1 MNRANKYITLA
12 LLSTCV
18 VAMSGCQKENGK
30 IIADKDNIVFRNE
43 GIVLN
48 NFEGLGVEWGT
59 YEDPDKLSS
68 DSWERSLTIMDRL
81 NPQVTR
87 CMLNYDWFITNYDDK
102 YDDDKTNDT
111 WDYNFANKYMNN
123 TVDVLR
129 YCDDHNIDV
138 AFGCWNV
145 PGSLGADQYNMFKE
159 VTSDIRWAKMT
170 ADIIEY
176 LVKNQGIRCIKYFV
190 NSNEPNYSGVEG
202 KSKNYNNNFNI
213 WAQGVKNVRKAL
225 DERGFQNIKIIGGD
239 TTGFEGTDEYFT
251 GIASSEELRESVGDY
266 GFHVYC
272 PNMIIDTGDLAVRIR
287 EVYNKTKKLDNELGV
302 TRMPHIWEAG
312 LYDGKNQETDSNA
325 LIANFSY
332 GLRMADYT
340 LQCATAGVN
349 SIVYWDFDD
358 GMHFMYQEDG
368 STNSKGWGMFSSLS
382 TDSAAKQRLRPWYHS
397 SVLLTN
403 LMRRGSKILDYAAN
417 NPAIDSTFR
426 SMGVIGPENAFAGV
440 VAVNRGMNQVTK
452 TFRIAEEFIDSNK
465 VYVYLYNENEL
476 KLGDDGFVRPNQV
489 LDASLKD
496 QIELTIPTATMVIL
510 SSKELQTMKKR
521 FLSLLLLPLM
531 IVACNANGGGQSSYD
546 ESYNSHIISHER
558 KTGEIADFD
567 LTGPENDFITEGNF
581 TFTWES
587 CDNAD
592 YYTLEISSTLSFVTD
607 DEDEVYSR
615 ESNISNN
622 RFDLNYSLPKKDRT
636 YYWRVTA
643 INQTNRKV
651 SAVDTFYYKAPNDG
665 EIPIKIE
672 DEQDWVLHKEGSYA
686 DISIDRTNFFG
697 NGQDSLAIV
706 FDKEHTSQ
714 GIAKSDGW
722 IVVTKNEDRE
732 LYGTDAFYFNF
743 YYSGHDA
750 TVLVR
755 VLDYDGEYWHKQ
767 VQIANNS
774 KQTVIVKYSDFTLR
788 TAGTNI
794 YNRAFDWEH
803 IRYFEI
809 VFERTFGDGICL
821 FSNIKAVKFDNYKN
835 MFMEKMDF
843 KSTDM
848 KDWTFENYNF
858 PKEISEDGNEITLSY
873 TPYNETDNPTGMKQG
888 YGFQNANVYKF
899 FVEGDA
905 LRMDVKY
912 TGSTASANFYFR
924 VLEEDGDR
932 WQFKTPLSYF
942 IKDEYKELII
952 PLKAF
957 QRTDYM
963 SGDGAKQF
971 YYIQKFNFGLAE
983 NWAEGTLSIKD
994 IEVISIASL
1003 FPDPDPDND
1012 EIDSPI
1018 VKDIGVARRTVPA
1031 NGMIEDYENYN
1042 IYTEMYY
1049 YWEQSVVNKDEA
1061 MKLDVNHRII
1071 GNGNKYCG
1079 EFDYKAD
1086 MEMAQYQI
1094 YLNTEAVEDKN
1105 AFSLWLKDASV
1116 KFDGNPAVDYL
1127 DEQDIKAELTIQLT
1141 LDSGEWYRY
1150 IIPAVNKEWTNYTLA
1165 FDDLM
1170 IKDEESGE
1178 VIHNGWFVDNKS
1190 SLFDEINPLTS
1201 NHIIHMGF
1209 GFKYLYY
1216 DQHGNHTPTYAIA
1229 NPVYLD
1235 NICFTNAAETS
1246 AKVID
1251 NSIKEDTDNPNRI
1264 TVETMEK
1271 YSANADIFDFWSY
1284 GNSKDYN
1291 NIALSD
1297 EVSSQGDSKSI
1308 KMHYKGADSVSY
1320 VRATQFARTITAK
1333 GVCLDIKGDSKA
1345 TVYVNLNWRVSSTS
1359 LLKMRFTIRVM
1370 NSVWMHYEIGFE
1382 LFKDI
1387 NGSQNIIASNDAKNI
1402 ESISFGIV
1410 NGDGTESDI
1419 YVDNIRL
1426 LKNIDYDTNTKKAI
1440 NQ

>member
-1 MNRANKYITLA
+1 
-12 LLSTCV
+12 
-18 VAMSGCQKENGK
+18 
-30 IIADKDNIVFRNE
+30 
-43 GIVLN
+43 
-48 NFEGLGVEWGT
+48 
-59 YEDPDKLSS
+59 
-68 DSWERSLTIMDRL
+68 
-81 NPQVTR
+81 
-87 CMLNYDWFITNYDDK
+87 
-102 YDDDKTNDT
+102 
-111 WDYNFANKYMNN
+111 
-123 TVDVLR
+123 
-129 YCDDHNIDV
+129 
-138 AFGCWNV
+138 
-145 PGSLGADQYNMFKE
+145 
-159 VTSDIRWAKMT
+159 
-170 ADIIEY
+170 
-176 LVKNQGIRCIKYFV
+176 
-190 NSNEPNYSGVEG
+190 
-202 KSKNYNNNFNI
+202 
-213 WAQGVKNVRKAL
+213 
-225 DERGFQNIKIIGGD
+225 
-239 TTGFEGTDEYFT
+239 
-251 GIASSEELRESVGDY
+251 
-266 GFHVYC
+266 
-272 PNMIIDTGDLAVRIR
+272 
-287 EVYNKTKKLDNELGV
+287 
-302 TRMPHIWEAG
+302 
-312 LYDGKNQETDSNA
+312 
-325 LIANFSY
+325 
-332 GLRMADYT
+332 
-340 LQCATAGVN
+340 
-349 SIVYWDFDD
+349 
-358 GMHFMYQEDG
+358 
-368 STNSKGWGMFSSLS
+368 
-382 TDSAAKQRLRPWYHS
+382 
-397 SVLLTN
+397 
-403 LMRRGSKILDYAAN
+403 
-417 NPAIDSTFR
+417 
-426 SMGVIGPENAFAGV
+426 
-440 VAVNRGMNQVTK
+440 
-452 TFRIAEEFIDSNK
+452 
-465 VYVYLYNENEL
+465 
-476 KLGDDGFVRPNQV
+476 
-489 LDASLKD
+489 
-496 QIELTIPTATMVIL
+496 
-510 SSKELQTMKKR
+510 MKKR
-521 FLSLLLLPLM
+521 FLGLLLLPLM
-531 IVACNANGGGQSSYD
+531 VGACSVQSLSISIPDYSYD
-546 ESYNSHIISHER
+546 THTISHAR
-558 KTGEIADFD
+558 KTGEI
-567 LTGPENDFITEGNF
+567 NDFNLLGPINSLVVEGKY
-581 TFTWES
+581 TFTWEE
-587 CDNAD
+587 CANAD
-592 YYTLEISSTLSFVTD
+592 YFVLEMATTETFITND
-607 DEDEVYSR
+607 NEEVYVK

-651 SAVDTFYYKAPNDG
+651 SNAVDTFYYKAPNDG

-697 NGQDSLAIV
+697 NVQDSLAIV

-848 KDWTFENYNF
+848 KDWTYENYNF

-983 NWAEGTLSIKD
+983 NWAKGTLSIKD

-1049 YWEQSVVNKDEA
+1049 YWEQSFVNKDES
-1061 MKLDVNHRII
+1061 MKLDNIHRVV

-1086 MEMAQYQI
+1086 MEMAQYQL
-1094 YLNTEAVEDKN
+1094 YLDTNLVTEKN
-1105 AFSLWLKDASV
+1105 AFSLWLKDASA
-1116 KFDGNPAVDYL
+1116 KFAGDAEVAYL
-1127 DEQDIKAELTIQLT
+1127 DEDNIKAEMTIQLT
-1141 LDSGEWYRY
+1141 MDSGEWYRY
-1150 IIPAVNKEWTNYTLA
+1150 IIDGVEKEWTNYTLA
-1165 FDDLM
+1165 FDDM
-1170 IKDEESGE
+1170 MVKDEETGD
-1178 VIHNGWFVDNKS
+1178 VIHNGWFIENIKS
-1190 SLFDEINPLTS
+1190 LIDDPQPLAS
-1201 NHIIHMGF
+1201 DHIIHIGF
-1209 GFKYLYY
+1209 GFKYFYY
-1216 DQHGNHTPTYAIA
+1216 DQAGKAHPTYAIA

-1235 NICFTNAAETS
+1235 NICFTNATETS
-1246 AKVID
+1246 VVEIPSTLKV
-1251 NSIKEDTDNPNRI
+1251 DTDNPDRI
-1264 TVETMEK
+1264 TVETMER
-1271 YSANADIFDFWSY
+1271 YQNEDEMFDFWSY
-1284 GNSKDYN
+1284 GNSQEYN
-1291 NIALSD
+1291 QISLSD
-1297 EVSSQGDSKSI
+1297 EVSSKGESHSI
-1308 KMHYKGADSVSY
+1308 KMHYKGDSESVSY
-1320 VRATQFARTITAK
+1320 VRATQFARNVTAT
-1333 GVCLDIKGDSKA
+1333 GVCLDIKGDSAA
-1345 TVYVNLNWRVSSTS
+1345 TVYVNLNWRVSSSS
-1359 LLKMRFTIRVM
+1359 LLKMRYTIRM
-1370 NSVWMHYEIGFE
+1370 QNSIWMHYEIGFD
-1382 LFKDI
+1382 LFEDI
-1387 NGSQNIIASNDAKNI
+1387 NNSENTIASDDAKNI

-1410 NGDGTESDI
+1410 NKNDKDKNESDI

-1426 LKNIDYDTNTKKAI
+1426 LKNIEYDTYTRKTI
-1440 NQ
+1440 S